1 MIVDSSALTE
11 QVVDD
16 AIESGFGATG
26 QRCSALRIMA
36 IQEEVFERTVN
47 MLNGALE
54 KIEIGDP
61 RLLKTDI
68 GPVIDEDAKEKIN
81 KHLEIN
87 RKKIFSKT
95 KIEKDLKDNY
105 VNPTIIK
112 INELSDVKEEI
123 FGPIIHVMKYKSK
136 ELEELV
142 NNINK
147 LNYCLT
153 LGIQSRIDNTIN
165 YIFNNVKVGNVYIN
179 RNIVGAVVG
188 AHSVVSESLEPFS
201 INAGIPARR
210 IADRTD

>member
-112 INELSDVKEEI
+112 INELI
-123 FGPIIHVMKYKSK
+123 
-136 ELEELV
+136 
-142 NNINK
+142 
-147 LNYCLT
+147 
-153 LGIQSRIDNTIN
+153 
-165 YIFNNVKVGNVYIN
+165 
-179 RNIVGAVVG
+179 
-188 AHSVVSESLEPFS
+188 SEC
-201 INAGIPARR
+201 IY
-210 IADRTD
+210 